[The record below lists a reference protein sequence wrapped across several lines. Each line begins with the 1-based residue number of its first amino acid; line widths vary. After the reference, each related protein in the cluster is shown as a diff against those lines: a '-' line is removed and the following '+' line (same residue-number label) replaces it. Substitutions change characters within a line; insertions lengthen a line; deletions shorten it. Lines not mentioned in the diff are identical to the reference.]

1 MRRSARA
8 LADAAR
14 ERERAAA
21 EAAAALEGDAAAAR
35 AAALLSAE
43 KASVRFERND
53 QTGIDE
59 RPTSSP
65 AARPDP
71 TRALEF
77 ATAAVPFSPEASFF
91 ASPVTGATP
100 LARFASVGARGG
112 VSFSPSP
119 PGSGSSA
126 SKLQRARERR
136 AAANAPSPFSADAER
151 FAATA
156 RAELEAA
163 LRLDEASL
171 AAGGD
176 ETRKSGGPFSS
187 AVSSGV
193 VGVTATERATMFA
206 GLSDAAAAHFVGA
219 RGVRERAAV
228 RRAADVPSPSTKPFD
243 PSAYVPS
250 TARGARAAERLRV
263 VTSAEA
269 LRRGAEAER
278 LRRDAADEVMRGF
291 EDLKTTLRALEA
303 DANELETDLEASAA
317 TMAAIDDARRRAAE
331 ARVANLAES
340 AKRRRE
346 RAEDEERGADDAR
359 ALIEQSRK
367 RKPEGV
373 M

>member
-1 MRRSARA
+1 
-8 LADAAR
+8 
-14 ERERAAA
+14 
-21 EAAAALEGDAAAAR
+21 
-35 AAALLSAE
+35 
-43 KASVRFERND
+43 
-53 QTGIDE
+53 
-59 RPTSSP
+59 
-65 AARPDP
+65 
-71 TRALEF
+71 
-77 ATAAVPFSPEASFF
+77 
-91 ASPVTGATP
+91 
-100 LARFASVGARGG
+100 
-112 VSFSPSP
+112 
-119 PGSGSSA
+119 
-126 SKLQRARERR
+126 
-136 AAANAPSPFSADAER
+136 
-151 FAATA
+151 
-156 RAELEAA
+156 
-163 LRLDEASL
+163 
-171 AAGGD
+171 
-176 ETRKSGGPFSS
+176 
-187 AVSSGV
+187 
-193 VGVTATERATMFA
+193 MFA